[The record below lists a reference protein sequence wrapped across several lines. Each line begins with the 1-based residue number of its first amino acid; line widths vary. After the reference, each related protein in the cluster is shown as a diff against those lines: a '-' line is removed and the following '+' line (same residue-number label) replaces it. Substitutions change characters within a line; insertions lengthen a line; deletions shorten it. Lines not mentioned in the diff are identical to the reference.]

1 LLSAINKIFLTVLLS
16 AAPRFLGAKSKDP
29 HDASLTYD
37 DTGHSREERVRLV
50 RLCPNKLSQPMFTI
64 LPPLSLWGPFRATP
78 LQPASIAANRI
89 FGRATVAQQVR
100 YNWSQQAERGH
111 GNALALSQ
119 DRTANQQPLCFHF
132 QIINPAP

>member
-1 LLSAINKIFLTVLLS
+1 MMRPLLMMIRGILAKNVFVLSGFVPTNFLN
-16 AAPRFLGAKSKDP
+16 P
-29 HDASLTYD
+29 
-37 DTGHSREERVRLV
+37 
-50 RLCPNKLSQPMFTI
+50 C
-64 LPPLSLWGPFRATP
+64 LPFCYPCHFGGLFRATS

-89 FGRATVAQQVR
+89 FGRATVARQVR
-100 YNWSQQAERGH
+100 YNWSQQTERGH